1 MTGVEDA
8 LRALGPADVTPTV
21 EELGGVDRVLTA
33 AAELDSDLLPRLVE
47 SLGSWPEAPEHP
59 ALIAAVVERLPDVEG
74 SLEAAGCIDAVLAL
88 TVASQDSDVA
98 RALMARLLL
107 LVDGGLQSDVLA
119 LRAGYAIRAAADLAL
134 LDVGVTAHG
143 VLAALENLPDVRPE
157 MASSVARATGRL
169 WEHHDEPFLRRVLEE
184 RVLPHDEAAGDGLVE
199 LGLDSLRVAF
209 DAAEGE
215 AALEALQRAQELF
228 ERARAQDEDRPD
240 ARAFAAACRAVEAF
254 TADGAA
260 MSAALDEL
268 AEARSELERYSVQE
282 PTGFR
287 GATPLRSVADWHV
300 LAGTLRGLS
309 AHLERPDILN
319 LRPAIEA
326 LGDAYNGMRLGVLQD
341 ERHGLIGFI
350 RPLVRDR
357 VEMSAALKEGVAQY
371 ATEEGAPAG
380 ATELAAEVVRPKVA
394 PTPETPRRRRRHPRR

>member
-1 MTGVEDA
+1 MGVEEA
-8 LRALGPADVTPTV
+8 LRELSPTDPVPTV
-21 EELGGVDRVLTA
+21 EELGGVDLLLTA
-33 AAELDSDLLPRLVE
+33 VGELDRDLLPRLVE
-47 SLGSWPEAPEHP
+47 SVGSWPKTPDHP

-74 SLEAAGCIDAVLAL
+74 ALEAAGCIDAVLAL
-88 TVASQDSDVA
+88 TVASQDGAVA

-157 MASSVARATGRL
+157 MASGVARAAGRL
-169 WEHHDEPFLRRVLEE
+169 WEHHDEPFLRHVLED

-215 AALEALQRAQELF
+215 AALEALQRAEELF

-240 ARAFAAACRAVEAF
+240 ARAFAAACRAVAAF
-254 TADGAA
+254 TTDATA

-268 AEARSELERYSVQE
+268 AEARTELERYRVDE

-326 LGDAYNGMRLGVLQD
+326 LGDAYTGMRLGVLED
-341 ERHGLIGFI
+341 ERQGLLGFI

-357 VEMSAALKEGVAQY
+357 VETSAALKEGVAQY
-371 ATEEGAPAG
+371 ATEEGAPTG
-380 ATELAAEVVRPKVA
+380 ARELAAEVVRPKV
-394 PTPETPRRRRRHPRR
+394 TPRPDTPRRRRGRPRR